1 MNRPTPRRSAVVA
14 VLALLAGLT
23 HARAT
28 WRAEVETI
36 ADSGVSIELTSPF
49 EDAPPTGTLPVWVT
63 IRNAS
68 GAARTWTFGTNSS
81 SRYDSGS
88 RHVVTESLRVESGQ
102 TARVPVLIP
111 LDVSTTGYYYHSNSF
126 QAEGYGVSERPSPLP
141 QVKSQTKSNPT
152 PSIGMGED
160 LATPIWASLT
170 KWYTDKGQDLLGS
183 PLDLEQLNGDWRML
197 AGLDTLWL
205 SDASY
210 DRLDATRRT
219 AVRDWVSHGGL
230 LCLCTGSANPALRA
244 ALGLGPEGDSADVG
258 LGRVQL
264 VAWDGQPLPAE
275 TVAAKENQ
283 PRATRADP
291 AAAAA
296 TDWPMTQSVGA
307 IPLNA
312 LFLIAVIVVFAVLVG
327 PVNLFVFA
335 RSTHRHRLFWTTPLI
350 SVAASLLLMVFILLK
365 DGFGGSGKRA
375 LLCILLPDQK
385 KTVVVQEQ
393 IARTGVVLSHGFDV
407 AEDLLLSPLQ
417 LADGPSRSQEQT
429 GRHFSGEWFASRS
442 RQAQRADAVV
452 PSRAEITL
460 VNADAAHDGAPPV
473 LTSSVP
479 AAIRRITYLDP
490 AGRQW
495 VGDGLR
501 TGERVTL
508 RTGGV
513 EEGAFSTGGS
523 EGLDAEVKH
532 LLERRGGFVALAD
545 DGPFLETLPSIHWTN
560 QRAVFAGPVTG
571 AR

>member
-1 MNRPTPRRSAVVA
+1 MNRRLVIAVAAAFLV
-14 VLALLAGLT
+14 GLT

-28 WRAEVETI
+28 WRTEVETV

-49 EDAPPTGTLPVWVT
+49 EAAPPTGTLPVWVT
-63 IRNAS
+63 IHNAS
-68 GAARTWTFGTNSS
+68 GAARTWTFGTNIA
-81 SRYDSGS
+81 SRYDSGG
-88 RHVVTESLRVESGQ
+88 RHVVTETLRVDNGQ
-102 TARVPVLIP
+102 TGRVPVLVP
-111 LDVSTTGYYYHSNSF
+111 LDVSTTGYYYNSEPF
-126 QAEGYGVSERPSPLP
+126 QVEGYGVNERPSILP
-141 QVKSQTKSNPT
+141 QVNRQTKSNPT
-152 PSIGMGED
+152 PAIGMGED
-160 LATPIWASLT
+160 LATPVWAGLT
-170 KWYTDKGQDLLGS
+170 KWYTDNGQDLLGS

-210 DRLDATRRT
+210 ERLDAARRT

-230 LCLCTGSANPALRA
+230 LCLCTGAANPSLRA
-244 ALGLGPEGDSADVG
+244 ALGLGPEGNGADVG

-264 VAWDGQPLPAE
+264 IPWDGQPLPSE
-275 TVAAKENQ
+275 TIAAKENQ

-291 AAAAA
+291 ATAAA
-296 TDWPMTQSVGA
+296 TDWSMTASVGT

-350 SVAASLLLMVFILLK
+350 SVGASLLLMVFILLK
-365 DGFGGSGKRA
+365 DGFGGSGERA
-375 LLCILLPDQK
+375 LLCLLLPDQK

-393 IARTGVVLSHGFDV
+393 VARTGVVLSHGFDV
-407 AEDLLLSPLQ
+407 AEDLLLSPLH
-417 LADGPSRSQEQT
+417 LADGPSRSHEQT
-429 GRHFSGEWFASRS
+429 GRHFSGDWFASRS

-460 VNADAAHDGAPPV
+460 VNADAARDGAPPV

-495 VGDGLR
+495 VGDTLR
-501 TGERVTL
+501 TGDRVTL
-508 RTGGV
+508 RTGGA

-532 LLERRGGFVALAD
+532 LLERRGNFVAVAD
-545 DGPFLETLPSIHWTN
+545 DGPFLEMLPSIHWTS